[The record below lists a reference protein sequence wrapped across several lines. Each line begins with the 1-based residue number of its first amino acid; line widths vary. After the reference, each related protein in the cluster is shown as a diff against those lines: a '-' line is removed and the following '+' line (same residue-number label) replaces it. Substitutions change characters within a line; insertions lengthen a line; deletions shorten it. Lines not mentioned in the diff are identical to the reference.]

1 MRNQNA
7 VNNSKHA
14 YDLYSCSRASEKSRT
29 PYYISRGSK
38 QYGSRIKASYSL
50 GQLVSCDK
58 STLALPLSL
67 GKSFAGMSHLFLT
80 TPPCYL
86 YCWRYD
92 RVENC
97 RIGHLHG
104 LSCNECAT
112 QRTDS
117 VDHDFARRVMNKKI
131 AQSQDKNR
139 LAYLTANF
147 DARMSH

>member
-1 MRNQNA
+1 MIYT
-7 VNNSKHA
+7 VV
-14 YDLYSCSRASEKSRT
+14 
-29 PYYISRGSK
+29 RGPARKVGHLTTYRGIVSSMVP
-38 QYGSRIKASYSL
+38 GSRRATYGRPYRKRSL

-117 VDHDFARRVMNKKI
+117 EDHEFAHRVMNKK
-131 AQSQDKNR
+131 KWLKVR
-139 LAYLTANF
+139 TNF
-147 DARMSH
+147 DARMFH